1 MIYRKRLATTILIIG
16 GFASFSSANAST
28 VYTGTGVDWTV
39 GSSDSLTKI
48 YLDGESSS
56 NSITGHIGSQGG
68 SILVD
73 FISSTFL
80 QSGSGWSNIKAAVS
94 TGTVA
99 DLLVTPN
106 LLFSALGFS
115 LNLPSQS
122 NDSVKMTVTFS
133 DDSTESR
140 DFTCCGGGKQ
150 LGIELGNG
158 ESNVLVE
165 ATGSLF
171 MKSLHLEGALSSFG
185 GFDQIKQFEISTVT
199 APAPVPVPAAV
210 WLFGTALFGFIGMSR
225 RTNV

>member
-1 MIYRKRLATTILIIG
+1 MIYRKLLATAILIIG
-16 GFASFSSANAST
+16 GLASFSSANAST
-28 VYTGTGVDWTV
+28 VYAGTNIDWTV
-39 GSSDSLTKI
+39 GSSDSLSKI
-48 YLDGESSS
+48 YLDGESGSY
-56 NSITGHIGSQGG
+56 SITGHIGSQGG

-73 FISSTFL
+73 FNSSTLL
-80 QSGSGWSNIKAAVS
+80 QSGSGLSNIKAAAS
-94 TGTVA
+94 TEAIA

-106 LLFSALGFS
+106 LLFSALRFS
-115 LNLPSQS
+115 LNMPSQS

-140 DFTCCGGGKQ
+140 DFTCCGGGN
-150 LGIELGNG
+150 ELGNG
-158 ESNVLVE
+158 LSKVLVK